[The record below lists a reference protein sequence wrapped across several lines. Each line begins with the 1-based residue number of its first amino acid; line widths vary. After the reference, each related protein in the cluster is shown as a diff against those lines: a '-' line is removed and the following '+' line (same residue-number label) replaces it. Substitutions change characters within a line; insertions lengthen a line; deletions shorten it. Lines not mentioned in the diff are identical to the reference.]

1 MTSRSDAL
9 KDQQR
14 NRLREIIRQRS
25 FSNAREITLASGRKS
40 WLYFNMKPTMM
51 DPEGAFLLGELIVD
65 KLEGLQADYIGGLE
79 MGAVPIVSFVAPASF
94 RRNESAVVRA
104 FFVRKQAKEHGTQQL
119 VEGLAPGESLEG
131 KDVVMLEDVTTT
143 GGSIIKAI
151 EQTRY
156 AGAKINRVIT
166 LVDRQEGAEAAL
178 AEIDVTLDPLFRA
191 DDFPRAA
198 QTT

>member
-1 MTSRSDAL
+1 MTSRSDAI

-14 NRLREIIRQRS
+14 SRLRDIIRQRS
-25 FSNAREITLASGRKS
+25 FSNEREITLASGRKS

-65 KLEGLQADYIGGLE
+65 KLESLDVDYIGGLE

-94 RRNESAVVRA
+94 RRNQSAFVRA

-119 VEGLAPGESLEG
+119 VEGLAPGESLAG
-131 KDVVMLEDVTTT
+131 KAVVMLEDVTTT

-151 EQTRY
+151 EQTRR
-156 AGAKINRVIT
+156 AGADIDRVIT

-178 AEIDVTLDPLFRA
+178 SQIGVELDPLFRA
-191 DDFPRAA
+191 DDFPKAA
-198 QTT
+198 QSA